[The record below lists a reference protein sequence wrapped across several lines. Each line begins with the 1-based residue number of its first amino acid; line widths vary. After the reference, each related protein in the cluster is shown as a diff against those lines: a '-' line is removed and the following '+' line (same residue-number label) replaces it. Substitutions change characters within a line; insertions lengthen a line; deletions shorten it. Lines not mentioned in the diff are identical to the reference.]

1 MNITGKIIE
10 LGNVETRNNFRF
22 RNLILE
28 TFEKYPQFVS
38 LQFQQK
44 NCELLDMNKVG
55 DKVDVN
61 INLRGRKWTDPNGQ
75 VKYFNSIVGWRI
87 REYAEEVSAMEH
99 SPDREDLPF

>member
-44 NCELLDMNKVG
+44 NC
-55 DKVDVN
+55 
-61 INLRGRKWTDPNGQ
+61 
-75 VKYFNSIVGWRI
+75 Y
-87 REYAEEVSAMEH
+87 
-99 SPDREDLPF
+99 

>member
-1 MNITGKIIE
+1 
-10 LGNVETRNNFRF
+10 
-22 RNLILE
+22 
-28 TFEKYPQFVS
+28 
-38 LQFQQK
+38 
-44 NCELLDMNKVG
+44 MNKVG